1 MAWRMD
7 TWYYCHWALVSIYNV
22 HEALCDYPLLTILLN
37 FCSLIALKVLVG
49 INLLGYAYKRYA
61 SMQAREE
68 EERKKDELHA
78 EMDKDEK
85 VCGKFKIGHIG
96 ADDMY

>member
-1 MAWRMD
+1 MAYMKSFAIIL
-7 TWYYCHWALVSIYNV
+7 TKYLVRFY
-22 HEALCDYPLLTILLN
+22 
-37 FCSLIALKVLVG
+37 SLIALKVLVG

-68 EERKKDELHA
+68 EERKKDELYA

-85 VCGKFKIGHIG
+85 VGGRPKLVPCVLTFL
-96 ADDMY
+96 Y